1 MYAHEDILPDHF
13 SHVYEFHPDRGYY
26 AGVFTWNDFINAY
39 TFTRSTDMKTVTLG
53 LNDFVGFMG
62 TTDWGATFAA
72 ITVTVLP
79 TFLFYFFTNKYMLS
93 GLTAGAVKG

>member
-1 MYAHEDILPDHF
+1 
-13 SHVYEFHPDRGYY
+13 
-26 AGVFTWNDFINAY
+26 
-39 TFTRSTDMKTVTLG
+39 MKTVTLV

>member
-1 MYAHEDILPDHF
+1 MFTDADIFQDCISDVDELAADG
-13 SHVYEFHPDRGYY
+13 S
-26 AGVFTWNDFINAY
+26 NNAY
-39 TFTRSTDMKTVTLG
+39 TFTRSTNMKTVTLG

>member
-1 MYAHEDILPDHF
+1 
-13 SHVYEFHPDRGYY
+13 
-26 AGVFTWNDFINAY
+26 
-39 TFTRSTDMKTVTLG
+39 MKTVTLG

-72 ITVTVLP
+72 ITVTVFP
-79 TFLFYFFTNKYMLS
+79 TFFFYFLMNNAVLS

>member
-1 MYAHEDILPDHF
+1 
-13 SHVYEFHPDRGYY
+13 
-26 AGVFTWNDFINAY
+26 
-39 TFTRSTDMKTVTLG
+39 MKTVTLG

-93 GLTAGAVKG
+93 GLIAGAVKG